1 MWWYQRSKQ
10 SPEKIEFILYHH
22 RLSFFQQQQHLF
34 KELMLATDSKLIWY
48 VMRSKSLENKSSH
61 WICSVEGSCPLNH
74 PFQANV
80 VAVEKFSQLCLV
92 QNNIEEKKYNAE
104 DHCKYGSAVM
114 THVGVLD
121 PDLITI
127 EAFWCHFNVKTI
139 MTMRII
145 LIDNLDDVDD
155 LDSDQNQGNFDV
167 GPMSRQL
174 GLFWE
179 FWLSSRMILMFLI
192 QIRIEAILMSAQ
204 CQDNCDNEDY
214 FDLQFGGMLMISIQI
229 RIKAILMS
237 VQCHAGVKSIS
248 RWQTDLPLNLSM
260 AYLHLPTV
268 MVSYPLQPI
277 NVGMGDPSEP

>member
-1 MWWYQRSKQ
+1 MWFATRIGHTSESGQKIKWLESIWLYFPVTLFQLIFCNQQSWWSSWSRSDK
-10 SPEKIEFILYHH
+10 
-22 RLSFFQQQQHLF
+22 
-34 KELMLATDSKLIWY
+34 D
-48 VMRSKSLENKSSH
+48 
-61 WICSVEGSCPLNH
+61 
-74 PFQANV
+74 
-80 VAVEKFSQLCLV
+80 
-92 QNNIEEKKYNAE
+92 
-104 DHCKYGSAVM
+104 
-114 THVGVLD
+114 
-121 PDLITI
+121 
-127 EAFWCHFNVKTI
+127 
-139 MTMRII
+139 
-145 LIDNLDDVDD
+145 
-155 LDSDQNQGNFDV
+155 QGNFDV
-167 GPMSRQL
+167 SPMLRQL

-179 FWLSSRMILMFLI
+179 FWLTLRMILMFLI